1 MTLVYLVRHAHAEWY
16 EDDARSLSPAGVKTA
31 QLVAN
36 LLASEPITAIYSSPS
51 RRSIETVTPL
61 ASRLGLLPELVD
73 DLRERQLPAVPPGDF
88 DQLVLDAWRCP
99 SDAPPGGESNVQ
111 AQARGLGVVRT
122 ILGRHP
128 GRQVVVGTHGNLLA
142 LVLNGMDSTFGY
154 DFWRRLSFPDV
165 YRLTFD
171 DARLVGVDRLW
182 HEQAA

>member
-16 EDDARSLSPAGVKTA
+16 DDDARPLSRAGVSAA

-36 LLASEPITAIYSSPS
+36 RLASEPIVAIYSSPS

-61 ASRLGLLPELVD
+61 ANRLGLVPELVQ
-73 DLRERQLPAVPPGDF
+73 DLRERELPAVPPADF

-99 SDAPPGGESNVQ
+99 ENAPPGGESNVE
-111 AQARGLGVVRT
+111 AQARGVSVLRT
-122 ILGRHP
+122 ILMRHL
-128 GRQVVVGTHGNLLA
+128 GGQVLVATHGNLLA
-142 LVLNGMDSTFGY
+142 LLLNGMDSTFGY

-165 YRLTFD
+165 YRLAFD